1 MVETDKQLEDVK
13 RLLVLLLLK
22 LGSTS
27 EEIGLAMQVDS
38 SVIRRM
44 IPTRQVKKIITDRTE

>member
-1 MVETDKQLEDVK
+1 MPAKDSLDDIK

-27 EEIGLAMQVDS
+27 EEIGLALGVDS
-38 SVIRRM
+38 SVIRKM
-44 IPTRQVKKIITDRTE
+44 LPVRQVKKIVSSSEE

>member
-1 MVETDKQLEDVK
+1 MPANEPLDDIK

-27 EEIGLAMQVDS
+27 EEIGLALNVDS
-38 SVIRRM
+38 SVVRRM
-44 IPTRQVKKIITDRTE
+44 LPGRKVRKIVKSNEE

>member
-1 MVETDKQLEDVK
+1 MADADKHLEDVK

-27 EEIGLAMQVDS
+27 EEVALAMQVDS

-44 IPTRQVKKIITDRTE
+44 IPARQVKKIITERAE

>member
-1 MVETDKQLEDVK
+1 MPANEPLDDIR

-27 EEIGLAMQVDS
+27 EEIGLALDVDS
-38 SVIRRM
+38 SVIRKMLPVRK
-44 IPTRQVKKIITDRTE
+44 VKKIVKSPEE

>member
-1 MVETDKQLEDVK
+1 MAANEPLDDIK

-27 EEIGLAMQVDS
+27 EEVGLALGVDS
-38 SVIRRM
+38 SVIRKM
-44 IPTRQVKKIITDRTE
+44 LPVRQVKKIVNSSEA

>member
-1 MVETDKQLEDVK
+1 MNGNDERLEEIK

-27 EEIGLAMQVDS
+27 DEIALALEVDS
-38 SVIRRM
+38 SVVRRM
-44 IPTRQVKKIITDRTE
+44 IPARQVKKIVE